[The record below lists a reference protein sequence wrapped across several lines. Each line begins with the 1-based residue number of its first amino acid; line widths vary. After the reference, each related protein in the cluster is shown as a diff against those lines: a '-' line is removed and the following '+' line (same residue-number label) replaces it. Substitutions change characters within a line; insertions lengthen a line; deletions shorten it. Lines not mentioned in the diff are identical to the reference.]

1 MTAGHPVYETLI
13 RAYRRSSSTRRLGV
27 PLTTHDVALEPFV
40 ASARFRLAGMAV
52 HLYTAS
58 GTVLAFLMVIA
69 AIDGDAIRA
78 LWISLVALVV
88 DGTDGMLARR
98 LRVKETI
105 PSFDGARLDDI
116 VDYITYVFAP
126 VILLWTGNYL
136 PGGLLG
142 GTLAALPLLA
152 SSYQFCRVDAKT
164 DDHFFLGFPSYWN
177 VVAFYVV
184 VVGLSP
190 TTTGIILVVCS
201 SLVFVPIK
209 YIYPSRTRIFRTAN
223 LAFTAGWLITYAVML
238 GQMPDPNPVVL
249 WLSLGYLLYYVASS
263 VYLTVNGARRRPPAE
278 PTNLVP
284 AGTTGL
290 GD

>member
-1 MTAGHPVYETLI
+1 MTVGKPVCETLI
-13 RAYRRSSSTRRLGV
+13 RAYRRSSPTRRLGV
-27 PLTTHDVALEPFV
+27 PLTTHDVVLEPF
-40 ASARFRLAGMAV
+40 APSTRFRLAGMAV

-78 LWISLVALVV
+78 LWISLVALIV

-98 LRVKETI
+98 MRVKETI

-126 VILLWTGNYL
+126 VILLWTGGYL
-136 PGGLLG
+136 PGGAVG
-142 GTLAALPLLA
+142 GTIAALPLLA

-164 DDHFFLGFPSYWN
+164 EDHFFLGFPSYWN

-190 TTTGIILVVCS
+190 TTTGIIFVVCS
-201 SLVFVPIK
+201 ALVFVPIK
-209 YIYPSRTRIFRTAN
+209 YIYPSRTRAFRKAN
-223 LAFTAGWLITYAVML
+223 LAFTAGWLATYALML
-238 GQMPDPNPVVL
+238 LDMPDPNRGVL

-263 VYLTVNGARRRPPAE
+263 VYLTLNGNPPGPVAPVE
-278 PTNLVP
+278 TRVS
-284 AGTTGL
+284 AATTGL